1 MVSFLLKNKIWKNF
15 VKILQVHSVQIWSF
29 LWSSIFFFVDFGWL
43 SSISLD
49 RADSI
54 VLETPLSRPSKTFD
68 FPVALDKLPVL
79 HDVKKFELFFLHVKI
94 IFDVLQ

>member
-1 MVSFLLKNKIWKNF
+1 MVSFLLKNKICKNF
-15 VKILQVHSVQIWSF
+15 VKILQVHSVKIWIYLSQ
-29 LWSSIFFFVDFGWL
+29 LCVLLLDVGCL
-43 SSISLD
+43 SSISLV

-79 HDVKKFELFFLHVKI
+79 HDVKKFELFFLAC
-94 IFDVLQ
+94 